1 MFFLGKDEK
10 NRVSRKTKCS
20 SLSCKLTTVIVL
32 SVHCYSVVSSLLLS
46 GLTALLDDCIANS
59 VMYVGP
65 LFGWSGASICRLGFY
80 LLSCVIIE
88 HRMYMLVHISVRP
101 LSGWFGGL

>member
-10 NRVSRKTKCS
+10 NRVSRKTKCP

-46 GLTALLDDCIANS
+46 GLTALLDDCIAKS
-59 VMYVGP
+59 VAFGGP

-88 HRMYMLVHISVRP
+88 HRIYMLVHISVRP

>member
-1 MFFLGKDEK
+1 MLLFT
-10 NRVSRKTKCS
+10 VCCS
-20 SLSCKLTTVIVL
+20 F
-32 SVHCYSVVSSLLLS
+32 S
-46 GLTALLDDCIANS
+46 GLTALLDDCIAKS
-59 VMYVGP
+59 VAFVGP

-88 HRMYMLVHISVRP
+88 HRIYMLVHISVRP